1 MRPTGPSYASY
12 SFGPGPLTPA
22 VRALVVLNVAAYLL
36 SIVVPA
42 LSIRLGL
49 VPALVVERWWIW
61 QPVTYMFLHGGL
73 FHLLFN
79 MLALWMFGV
88 DLERLWGTRFFLRF
102 YFVAGIGAAATTMLM
117 SLLPFGFAESL
128 YASVTVGASGAIYG
142 LLVAFAMMYP
152 HRPIYLY
159 MLFPIPARIFVLIVG
174 AISFLS
180 SVSESR
186 GGVAHA
192 THLGGIVVGYLY
204 LAGRRGHL
212 VSAARSQWLRW
223 RLARLR
229 KRFDVHEG
237 GRKGGGPWVHWRDAA
252 GPVAT
257 PVPHA
262 GS

>member
-1 MRPTGPSYASY
+1 M
-12 SFGPGPLTPA
+12 
-22 VRALVVLNVAAYLL
+22 
-36 SIVVPA
+36 PA
-42 LSIRLGL
+42 LAMWLGL

-88 DLERLWGTRFFLRF
+88 DLERLWGTRFFARF
-102 YFVAGIGAAATTMLM
+102 YFVAGVGAALTTLLV
-117 SLLPFGFAESL
+117 SLLPFGFSEAL

-159 MLFPIPARIFVLIVG
+159 MLFPIPARVFVLIIG

-180 SVSESR
+180 SVTQTR

-192 THLGGIVVGYLY
+192 THLGGIVAGYLY
-204 LAGRRGHL
+204 LAGQRGH
-212 VSAARSQWLRW
+212 VFSTIRSQWLRW
-223 RLARLR
+223 RLARMR
-229 KRFDVHEG
+229 KRFEVHDG
-237 GRKGGGPWVHWRDAA
+237 GRKDIGGPRVH
-252 GPVAT
+252 
-257 PVPHA
+257 
-262 GS
+262 